1 MSESATPARRPLS
14 LPVCLAL
21 VALALIGNAVLIYY
35 PRTITEKAPVVA
47 ANNPTNTTPP
57 TVATT
62 PANPATPVT
71 QTPPATPVVTPPSTP
86 TAPIAPVSV
95 TPPAEQ
101 IERGLTLS
109 LQAQAGGPIDY
120 RNARVLSLYVPA
132 DTAASPFIPVGPFTA
147 TFTGNMNKDVWDFV
161 TFSAEGNGSLKL
173 LVGEKTVLDIPIGN
187 LSDGKPGKIKIN
199 KGANPFTLIYTSPTT
214 GDAQLRLFWSA
225 EEIPIEPV
233 PATLFTHDVAAK
245 DLRTGT
251 KMRLGRELAA
261 TLRCTKCHAT
271 DAKAE
276 TGLPELAIDAPDLRA
291 VGGRLNQSWMASWL
305 RDPKAMRAHATMP
318 KLVHGA
324 GKSPADLDN
333 EAASIAAYLAT
344 LGKADGGD
352 IASDEATRNKG
363 GHLFGKLGCVA
374 CHTANGDTPAHID
387 LSYVKAKFKPTALV
401 AFLKAPS
408 AHYKWVN
415 MPTFGLSDDEAT
427 QLAAYLLHTQTKAP
441 PHTISGG
448 EAELGK
454 VLMAGSGCVNCHQ
467 IEGQHPIVV
476 PKLAALG
483 GEKRAKG
490 CLATDETSRGR
501 APDFGLTSTEVSAL
515 RSFVN
520 TDQQA
525 LLRQDV
531 SEFAERRITAQNC
544 IACHQRDSFNSTL
557 SGMTGIIEKLHASL
571 PNDEPAAPAEAGEH
585 GGAAAGNPPPLL
597 TFTGDK
603 LRPEWMAKF
612 IAGQIAYRPRPW
624 LDMRMPA
631 FPATA
636 ELLAKGLTMS
646 HGRPPI
652 TPEPAEVEGPTVEDG
667 EKLMGMDGGFNCIQC
682 HSVGSAPAVAVFEAP
697 GINLGYAYQR
707 LQKDYFHRWMLNPLR
722 FEPTTRMPKFAQ
734 DDGNT
739 PLTDVLGGKAKDQF
753 EGIWKYLNEASK
765 STDFVH

>member
-276 TGLPELAIDAPDLRA
+276 TG
-291 VGGRLNQSWMASWL
+291 
-305 RDPKAMRAHATMP
+305 
-318 KLVHGA
+318 
-324 GKSPADLDN
+324 
-333 EAASIAAYLAT
+333 
-344 LGKADGGD
+344 
-352 IASDEATRNKG
+352 
-363 GHLFGKLGCVA
+363 
-374 CHTANGDTPAHID
+374 
-387 LSYVKAKFKPTALV
+387 
-401 AFLKAPS
+401 
-408 AHYKWVN
+408 
-415 MPTFGLSDDEAT
+415 
-427 QLAAYLLHTQTKAP
+427 
-441 PHTISGG
+441 
-448 EAELGK
+448 
-454 VLMAGSGCVNCHQ
+454 
-467 IEGQHPIVV
+467 
-476 PKLAALG
+476 
-483 GEKRAKG
+483 
-490 CLATDETSRGR
+490 
-501 APDFGLTSTEVSAL
+501 
-515 RSFVN
+515 
-520 TDQQA
+520 
-525 LLRQDV
+525 
-531 SEFAERRITAQNC
+531 
-544 IACHQRDSFNSTL
+544 
-557 SGMTGIIEKLHASL
+557 
-571 PNDEPAAPAEAGEH
+571 
-585 GGAAAGNPPPLL
+585 
-597 TFTGDK
+597 
-603 LRPEWMAKF
+603 
-612 IAGQIAYRPRPW
+612 
-624 LDMRMPA
+624 
-631 FPATA
+631 
-636 ELLAKGLTMS
+636 
-646 HGRPPI
+646 
-652 TPEPAEVEGPTVEDG
+652 
-667 EKLMGMDGGFNCIQC
+667 
-682 HSVGSAPAVAVFEAP
+682 
-697 GINLGYAYQR
+697 
-707 LQKDYFHRWMLNPLR
+707 
-722 FEPTTRMPKFAQ
+722 
-734 DDGNT
+734 
-739 PLTDVLGGKAKDQF
+739 
-753 EGIWKYLNEASK
+753 
-765 STDFVH
+765 